1 MMMKE
6 KEIPA
11 HIFRAYDVRGV
22 FGEDFTAKIA
32 ENIGKAFG
40 THLGIGKKVCVGKD
54 PRHSGDV
61 IKNAFVSG
69 LVNVGCNVVLVD
81 MLPIPVL
88 SFLTWKNEYDAG
100 VYISA
105 SHNPPEYNGIRFR
118 SKYGHG
124 YLYSDTNMMAILRE
138 RKFRKIR
145 LDEIGYIKK
154 YDREAA
160 MNEYL
165 EYIRKNLDI
174 KRKIRIVLDP
184 GNGSACVAQ
193 DLYRG
198 VGCEILGINTKAD
211 GNFPGRGAEPTEKT
225 LEGASKLVIKAN
237 ADFGV
242 GFDADADRG
251 IIIDNFGR
259 VVPAEKVAII
269 IAREM
274 VKAKKEKGKIVAGFD
289 CSMLIEKECAKLGIE
304 VIRSRVGD
312 IFVANAVK
320 EQHAMM
326 GVEHTGHFFLPMFQY
341 SDDPFTMSLKL
352 AEILSKTNKR
362 LSEIADRIPD
372 YPHYSKSFDCADDT
386 KFSVME
392 EIKIELGKEGYSLDL
407 TDGIRIL
414 TVDWTVLIRAS
425 NTQPLIRLYIQT
437 VTRNL
442 TGLVERFEPKL
453 AEIINRSRK

>member
-1 MMMKE
+1 MMKE

-11 HIFRAYDVRGV
+11 YIFRAYDIRGI
-22 FGEDFTAKIA
+22 FGEDFTAEIA
-32 ENIGKAFG
+32 EDVGKAFG
-40 THLGIGKKVCVGKD
+40 THLGLGKKVCIGKD
-54 PRHSGDV
+54 PRNSGD
-61 IKNAFVSG
+61 IIENAFVSG
-69 LVNVGCNVVLVD
+69 LVNVGCNAVLVD

-88 SFLTWKNEYDAG
+88 SFLTWKKGYDAG

-124 YLYSDTNMMAILRE
+124 YLYSDTNIMAILGE
-138 RKFRKIR
+138 KKFRKIR
-145 LDEIGYIKK
+145 PDEIGYIKK
-154 YDREAA
+154 YSREVAI
-160 MNEYL
+160 NEYL

-193 DLYRG
+193 GLYRG
-198 VGCEILGINTKAD
+198 VGCEIRGINTKVD

-225 LEGASKLVIKAN
+225 LEGASKLVVIDN
-237 ADFGV
+237 ADFGI

-251 IIIDNFGR
+251 IVIDNFGR

-274 VKAKKEKGKIVAGFD
+274 IKAQKEKGKIVAGFD

-320 EQHAMM
+320 ERHAMI

-352 AEILSKTNKR
+352 AEILSKTDEK
-362 LSEIADRIPD
+362 LSEIVDQIPD
-372 YPHYSKSFDCADDT
+372 YPHYSKSFECADDT

-392 EIKIELGKEGYSLDL
+392 EIKVDLGKKGYTMDL

-414 TVDWTVLIRAS
+414 TDDWTVLIRAS
-425 NTQPLIRLYIQT
+425 NTQPLIRLYVQT
-437 VTRNL
+437 AAGNL
-442 TGLVERFEPKL
+442 SKLTKRFEPKL
-453 AEIINRSRK
+453 VELINK

>member
-1 MMMKE
+1 MMHE
-6 KEIPA
+6 KEVPA

-32 ENIGKAFG
+32 EDIGKAFG
-40 THLGIGKKVCVGKD
+40 THLGLGKKVCIGKD
-54 PRHSGDV
+54 PRNSGD
-61 IKNAFVSG
+61 IIENAFVSG
-69 LVNVGCNVVLVD
+69 LVNVGCNAVLVD

-88 SFLTWKNEYDAG
+88 SFLTWKKGYDAG

-124 YLYSDTNMMAILRE
+124 YLYSDTNIMAILAE
-138 RKFRKIR
+138 KNFRKIR
-145 LDEIGYIKK
+145 PDEIGYIKE
-154 YDREAA
+154 YSREVAI
-160 MNEYL
+160 NEYL
-165 EYIRKNLDI
+165 AYIRKNLDI
-174 KRKIRIVLDP
+174 KSKIRIVLDP

-193 DLYRG
+193 GLYRG
-198 VGCEILGINTKAD
+198 VGCEIWGINTKAD

-225 LEGASKLVIKAN
+225 LEGASKLVVVAN
-237 ADFGV
+237 ADFGI

-251 IIIDNFGR
+251 IIIDNLGR

-274 VKAKKEKGKIVAGFD
+274 IKVQKEKGKIVAGFD
-289 CSMLIEKECAKLGIE
+289 CSMLIEKECDKLGIE

-320 EQHAMM
+320 EHQAMM

-392 EIKIELGKEGYSLDL
+392 EIIVELGKEGYSMDL

-414 TVDWTVLIRAS
+414 TDNWVVLIRVS
-425 NTQPLIRLYIQT
+425 NTQPLIRLYVQT
-437 VTRNL
+437 AAGNL
-442 TGLVERFEPKL
+442 SELTEKFEPKL
-453 AEIINRSRK
+453 VELINRSGK

>member
-1 MMMKE
+1 MTMHE
-6 KEIPA
+6 KQTPA
-11 HIFRAYDVRGV
+11 HIFRAYDIRGI
-22 FGEDFTAKIA
+22 FGEDFTAEIA
-32 ENIGKAFG
+32 KDVGKAFG
-40 THLGIGKKVCVGKD
+40 THLGLGKKVCIGKD
-54 PRHSGDV
+54 PRNSGD
-61 IKNAFVSG
+61 IIENAFVSG
-69 LVNVGCNVVLVD
+69 LVNVGCNAVLVD

-88 SFLTWKNEYDAG
+88 SFLTWKKGYDAG

-124 YLYSDTNMMAILRE
+124 YLYSDTNIMAILGE
-138 RKFRKIR
+138 KKFRKIR
-145 LDEIGYIKK
+145 PYEIGYIKK
-154 YDREAA
+154 YSREVA

-165 EYIRKNLDI
+165 EYIRKKLDI

-193 DLYRG
+193 GLYRG
-198 VGCEILGINTKAD
+198 VGCEIRGINTKVD
-211 GNFPGRGAEPTEKT
+211 GNFPGRGAEPTEKA
-225 LEGASKLVIKAN
+225 LEGASKLVVIDN

-251 IIIDNFGR
+251 IVIDNFGR

-274 VKAKKEKGKIVAGFD
+274 IKAQKEKGKIVAGFD

-320 EQHAMM
+320 EHQAMM

-372 YPHYSKSFDCADDT
+372 YPHYSKSFECADDT

-392 EIKIELGKEGYSLDL
+392 EIKIELGKEGYSMDL

-414 TVDWTVLIRAS
+414 TDNWVVLIRVS
-425 NTQPLIRLYIQT
+425 NTQPLIRLYVQT
-437 VTRNL
+437 AAGNL
-442 TGLVERFEPKL
+442 SELTERFEPKL
-453 AEIINRSRK
+453 VELINRSGK